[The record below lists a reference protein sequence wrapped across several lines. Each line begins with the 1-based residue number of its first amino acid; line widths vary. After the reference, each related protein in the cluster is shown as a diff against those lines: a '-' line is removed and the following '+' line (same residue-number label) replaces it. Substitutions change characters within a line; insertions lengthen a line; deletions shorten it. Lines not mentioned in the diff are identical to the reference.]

1 MTRHLVRPYP
11 ATNLPIR
18 GAAPPAEPRS
28 DWEVIV
34 CGDLTDKQLEL
45 TERLVSVPPGS
56 RGTLFFDSCGGSAY
70 VGLGIASLI
79 RLRGLDPLAVVA
91 GECSSAAILP
101 FAACRRRCVTPHST
115 LLFHPLR
122 WQSEEDVRIEEAA
135 EWARHFQLLEA
146 DLDRL
151 LARLFDTDL
160 ERLKTWTRPGK
171 FVSGPELVEAG
182 LARMVDLFAGDVWDQ
197 WKTAERRHD

>member
-1 MTRHLVRPYP
+1 MRDPGR
-11 ATNLPIR
+11 A
-18 GAAPPAEPRS
+18 
-28 DWEVIV
+28 WEVSI

-45 TERLVSVPPGS
+45 TERLVSLPPKS

-79 RLRGLDPLAVVA
+79 RLRGLDPLAVVT

-115 LLFHPLR
+115 LLFHPIR

-135 EWARHFQLLEA
+135 EWARHFQVLES
-146 DLDRL
+146 DLDKL
-151 LARLFDTDL
+151 LAKLFEIDL
-160 ERLKTWTRPGK
+160 DVLQKWTRPGR
-171 FVSGPELVEAG
+171 FVTGTELVAAG
-182 LARMVDLFAGDVWDQ
+182 LAQMVDLFAGDVWKQ
-197 WKTAERRHD
+197 VLF